1 MYIVYAVGRV
11 AFLIFTKI
19 IVTTHMAKA
28 RKVGKRTKSEVEWA
42 KVNILSNCF

>member
-1 MYIVYAVGRV
+1 MYVKRNMYIVYAVGRV

-28 RKVGKRTKSEVEWA
+28 RKGREENKK
-42 KVNILSNCF
+42 